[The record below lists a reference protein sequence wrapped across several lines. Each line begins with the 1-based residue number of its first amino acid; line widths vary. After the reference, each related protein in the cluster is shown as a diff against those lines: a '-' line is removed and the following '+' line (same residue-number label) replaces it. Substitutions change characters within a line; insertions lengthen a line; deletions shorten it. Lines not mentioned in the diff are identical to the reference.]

1 MTKKEKEVLAQQLRK
16 VSGDIAEIALF
27 LEAADTPA
35 EKTKPEENPEP
46 EAVQPEKKTATYQE
60 ARAVMGEKARTGFRA
75 EVKAILAKHNLNQL
89 SDCKDPA
96 VFAEI
101 IAETEAIG
109 NA

>member
-16 VSGDIAEIALF
+16 VSGNIAEIALF
-27 LEAADTPA
+27 LEGADTPL
-35 EKTKPEENPEP
+35 EKTEP
-46 EAVQPEKKTATYQE
+46 EAVQPEQKTATYQE
-60 ARAVMGEKARTGFRA
+60 ARAVMGEKARTGYRA

-89 SDCKDPA
+89 SDCKDPS

>member
-1 MTKKEKEVLAQQLRK
+1 MTMKEKEVLAQQLRK

-27 LEAADTPA
+27 LEGDESQTQTAPTEIAG
-35 EKTKPEENPEP
+35 
-46 EAVQPEKKTATYQE
+46 QPEKPGAKKTATYQE
-60 ARAVMGEKARTGFRA
+60 TRAVMGEKARTGYRA
-75 EVKAILAKHNLNQL
+75 EVKAILAKHNLAQL
-89 SDCKDPA
+89 SDCKDPS